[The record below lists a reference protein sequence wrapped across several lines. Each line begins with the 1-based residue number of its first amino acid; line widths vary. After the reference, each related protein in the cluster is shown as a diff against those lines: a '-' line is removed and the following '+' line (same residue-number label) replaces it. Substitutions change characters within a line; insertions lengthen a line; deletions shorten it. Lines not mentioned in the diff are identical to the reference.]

1 MYLKYMP
8 KFEFLMKKYYNYNIN
23 FILVYKLYRF

>member
-1 MYLKYMP
+1 MYLKYMA

-23 FILVYKLYRF
+23 FIIVYKLYRF